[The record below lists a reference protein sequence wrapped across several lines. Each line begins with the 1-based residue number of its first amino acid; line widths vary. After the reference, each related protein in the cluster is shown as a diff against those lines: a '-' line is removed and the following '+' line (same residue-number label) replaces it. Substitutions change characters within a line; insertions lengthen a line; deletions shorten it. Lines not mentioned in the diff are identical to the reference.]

1 MFSDN
6 TVLNAIIAACIFVAA
21 IILSLGVTYF
31 SRVIKRRFSS
41 HSLARLLLKTID
53 RIARAIVALFIIN
66 GALLALASLNALSTW
81 RAHILIACAIVFI
94 LVVTYILLRNIGT
107 IFTWR
112 LSILQARTTRHINT
126 GAALFFKRIIQIVLS
141 AISLMLIL
149 ALLGIPVGPLL
160 ASLGIGGIAVALAI
174 QPTLANFFAGMQ
186 IVSDNV
192 VHIGDFVELDDK
204 LRGYVVDIGWRST
217 KIRTTANNIII
228 APNSILADSKLIN
241 YNQPNHTVNVI
252 VRCGVSYENN
262 LDYVKKLALE
272 VAADIEARMDE
283 AVKNFEPRVAFDEFG
298 ESNIVFV
305 MVLQAKDRLA
315 SINLKSELI
324 ARLHQRFRE
333 ENIKINYP
341 LRLTHPK

>member
-1 MFSDN
+1 
-6 TVLNAIIAACIFVAA
+6 
-21 IILSLGVTYF
+21 
-31 SRVIKRRFSS
+31 
-41 HSLARLLLKTID
+41 
-53 RIARAIVALFIIN
+53 
-66 GALLALASLNALSTW
+66 
-81 RAHILIACAIVFI
+81 
-94 LVVTYILLRNIGT
+94 LRNIGT